1 MAQFNGSADNI
12 ENNKNKV
19 ISISKDSSH
28 EQYPSAKATFEAV
41 KNETAKFISLEDNT
55 EWVFNGGDAS
65 GSVGVELVIDNEMS
79 DKSDNLVSNKIIKR
93 YVDEKFL
100 SCYPVG
106 SIYMSMND
114 IDPAF
119 LFGGEWERI
128 ENTFLLACGDTYAA
142 GSTGG
147 EAEHKLKENEL
158 PKITGKAGFRDT
170 YTDDHDTILS
180 FSGALSVEKTTWEG
194 AHSALQVVEQSNY
207 EVNNLKLNFGGGLA
221 HNNMPPYLAVHMWQ
235 RIA

>member
-19 ISISKDSSH
+19 ISISKDSTH
-28 EQYPSAKATFEAV
+28 EQYPSAKATFE
-41 KNETAKFISLEDNT
+41 KLKDETAKFISLEDKT
-55 EWVFNGGDAS
+55 EWIFNGGNAS

-79 DKSDNLVSNKIIKR
+79 DESDNLVSNKIIKR

-100 SCYPVG
+100 SFYPVG

-114 IDPAF
+114 TSPAF

-128 ENTFLLACGDTYAA
+128 EERFLLSCGDTYAA

-147 EAEHKLKENEL
+147 KAKHTLTENEMPRHKGHL
-158 PKITGKAGFRDT
+158 YDNGETGNWNNAGEPT
-170 YTDDHDTILS
+170 YFLSSYSVTQHNTDRPFVVRNS
-180 FSGALSVEKTTWEG
+180 NEAVMRGFSR
-194 AHSALQVVEQSNY
+194 
-207 EVNNLKLNFGGGLA
+207 GGNQP
-221 HNNMPPYLAVHMWQ
+221 HENMPPYLAVHMWK